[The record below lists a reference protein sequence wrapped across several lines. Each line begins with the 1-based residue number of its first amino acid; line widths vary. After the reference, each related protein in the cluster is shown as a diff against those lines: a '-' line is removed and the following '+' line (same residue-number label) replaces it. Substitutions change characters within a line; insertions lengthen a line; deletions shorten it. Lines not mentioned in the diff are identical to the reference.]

1 METKTT
7 RNGFLFLG
15 ITLFVQAVTS
25 LMGGLMFKG
34 LVSVADIAATM
45 SNLAHHVFSVNISI
59 FLQMV
64 TAMVIIMLGVAIYHT
79 AGHIN
84 KTMAVLG
91 LLFYALEATLLA
103 VSQTFTFG
111 LMKAS
116 QLYMSTNDAGLLNLG
131 SALFAGNDFAAKIAM
146 IPFGLGAILFYYL
159 LMKAQII
166 PRWLALW
173 GLVTA
178 PFILVG
184 IPLMAFGVKVPI
196 LLLAPYVP
204 FEFFTGIYI
213 MIKYRKK
220 IILKSIDNSL
230 TLKLQ

>member
-1 METKTT
+1 MKSSMEVFMETKTT
-7 RNGFLFLG
+7 QNGFLFLG
-15 ITLFVQAVTS
+15 ITLFGQAVTS
-25 LMGGLMFKG
+25 LIGGLMFKS
-34 LVSVADIAATM
+34 LVAEAHMAATM
-45 SNLAHHVFSVNISI
+45 SNLAHHVSSVNISI

-64 TAMVIIMLGVAIYHT
+64 TAMVIVMLGVAIYHT

-84 KTMAVLG
+84 KTMAVLDY
-91 LLFYALEATLLA
+91 FSMHLEAILLA

-111 LMKAS
+111 LLKAS
-116 QLYMSTNDAGLLNLG
+116 QLYMANSDAGLLNLG
-131 SALFAGNDFAAKIAM
+131 SALFAGSDFAAKIAM

-166 PRWLALW
+166 PKWLALW

-178 PFILVG
+178 PLILVG

-213 MIKYRKK
+213 LIKYRKK
-220 IILKSIDNSL
+220 SVLI
-230 TLKLQ
+230 